1 MRLGGGWKAREREEV
16 GSEKP
21 DLPPS
26 FLIPPPGVSA
36 PAPELIPQIRSPGPQ
51 LLPLQGLMAQG
62 GKVNSYFNY

>member
-21 DLPPS
+21 NLPPS

-51 LLPLQGLMAQG
+51 LLPLQG
-62 GKVNSYFNY
+62 